1 MEGKKV
7 LIIEDDT
14 FLQGLA
20 ANKIHAQGIEV
31 NTAST
36 GEEAITNISSNKYDA
51 ILLDLMLPDISGFEV
66 LKNLREREAFKTVPV
81 LVFSNLSDDKDIQ
94 MALDLGATDYLVKA
108 NFTLDEL
115 VEKLKKALGVNS

>member
-20 ANKIHAQGIEV
+20 ANKIHSTGIEV

-36 GEEAITNISSNKYDA
+36 GEEALTHISNSVYDA

-66 LKNLREREAFKTVPV
+66 LKNLREREAFKTIPV
-81 LVFSNLSDDKDIQ
+81 LVFSNLSDDSDIQ
-94 MALDLGATDYLVKA
+94 TALDLGATDYLVKA

-115 VEKLKKALGVNS
+115 VEKLKSSFKV

>member
-31 NTAST
+31 NTASS
-36 GEEAITNISSNKYDA
+36 GEEALTHVSNSLYDA
-51 ILLDLMLPDISGFEV
+51 ILLDLMLPDISGFEI
-66 LKNLREREAFKTVPV
+66 LKNVRGREAFAKTPV
-81 LVFSNLSDDKDIQ
+81 LVFSNLSDDSDIQ
-94 MALDLGATDYLVKA
+94 TALDLGATDYLVKA

-115 VEKLKKALGVNS
+115 VSKLQSALGGTK